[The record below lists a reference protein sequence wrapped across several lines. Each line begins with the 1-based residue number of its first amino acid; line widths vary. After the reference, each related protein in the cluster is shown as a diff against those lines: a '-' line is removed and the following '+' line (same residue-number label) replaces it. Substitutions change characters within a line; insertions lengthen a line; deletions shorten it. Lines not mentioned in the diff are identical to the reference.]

1 MQVLSKASING
12 LRALLYLAAKDRVG
26 EFTGIKELSEELD
39 ISFSFLT
46 KVLQTLTQQGIL
58 HSYRGPKGG
67 VALAV
72 PAAKLTLLK
81 LVYILEGEDFFTTCL
96 LGMPGCGEKKP
107 CPVHEFWKHTKA
119 TLQHEFS
126 TTTLAQLGDQIRVG
140 NVRLMM

>member
-12 LRALLYLAAKDRVG
+12 LRALLYLAANDRKG
-26 EFTGIKELSEELD
+26 EFTGIRELSEELD

-46 KVLQTLTQQGIL
+46 KILQTLTQQGIL

-72 PAAKLTLLK
+72 PAAKLTLLE
-81 LVYILEGEDFFTTCL
+81 LVHILEGEDFFTTCL

-119 TLQHEFS
+119 ALQQEFS